1 MTGRPRHL
9 ALIHLLGAICVLVT
23 SFNAAALAAGSS
35 TGAEAVAEPR
45 PIRSF
50 EGITEYEL
58 DNGLQVLICPDPYTP
73 TITVNMTYRVGSR
86 HEGAGEAGMA
96 HMLEHLLIGRTEDF
110 PSLREALDRTGAE
123 YNGSTWYDRTNFF
136 ETLMASEENLD
147 LALHVEAERM
157 VNADFGAEELTREK
171 GVIANEFEMDEND
184 PAKVL
189 SQRMLSSAFLWHAY
203 GRTPMGNL
211 SDIQGYPLESVQS
224 FYERHYRPD
233 NATLIIAGRFDPD
246 RALRLVAKYFAKI
259 PARDRNFV
267 ETHTV
272 EPVQDGPRSVTL
284 LRAGDTIAAG
294 VMYHVPAGSH
304 PDSPAILLLR
314 EILAAKPAGRLDR
327 SLVKTGVATTV
338 RGNDDALILA
348 EPGVMEIIAEA
359 GADRDARSLVDR
371 VADTVEAVGR
381 EGVTEEELK
390 RARARRLRTL
400 RQITSDSGRL
410 ATELSEW
417 VALGD
422 WRLFFAFRDGL
433 STATKGDVDRVAR
446 TYLVASNRTAGM
458 FVPETEPARAVAPSG
473 PSIAE
478 ILQGYGEKPARAPAR
493 APAAP
498 LPVDDDDWT
507 EKVMHLEVPPGLNVA
522 LLRKP
527 TRGGTV
533 VLELRA
539 RYGDADTLRAQKAVS
554 TLLPELLARGTT
566 KHDYEQLLE
575 RFDLLQSEIRVGG
588 HAGVLSASIES
599 DREHLISAI
608 GLVAEILR
616 SPAFAGDQ
624 FEVLKRERRAK
635 LESGLSDP
643 VERCFNA
650 VRRGLYRWPQDSVH
664 YMPTLEEQIREHER
678 ISVGKIRTLYSA
690 LIGGDHLSVSIVGDF
705 DTGKTLAALSRA
717 FEDWESPHPY
727 SRITVPFKAI
737 EPSKQ
742 RILTPDRRMAIVGMA
757 TLVDL
762 RDDDPDYPALEI
774 ANYVLGGSPSGRLS
788 QRLRHRDGLT
798 YHTASV
804 AEVDETD
811 RSSAFFAYAFCS
823 PDNVGVVHQ
832 AMREE
837 VQGWIETGIT
847 NAELEEAKTS
857 YLRERAIELADD
869 QQLARVMVR
878 YEELDRSLSFRS
890 SLLAKIKALS
900 TAEVNAALRRLMA
913 DAPFVEIEAGDL
925 PPSSGKRSSDPSQP
939 AAITRR

>member
-1 MTGRPRHL
+1 MTSRPHDL
-9 ALIHLLGAICVLVT
+9 ALIHFLAAIYVLVT
-23 SFNAAALAAGSS
+23 SFNPAALA
-35 TGAEAVAEPR
+35 AEPR
-45 PIRSF
+45 PIRSL

-157 VNADFGAEELTREK
+157 VNADFGAEELNREK

-184 PAKVL
+184 PLKVL

-211 SDIQGYPLESVQS
+211 SDIQGYPTESVRS
-224 FYERHYRPD
+224 FYERYYRPD
-233 NATLIIAGRFDPD
+233 NATLIIAGRFDPA
-246 RALRLVAKYFAKI
+246 RALLLVAKYFAEI
-259 PARDRNFV
+259 PAPDRNLL
-267 ETHTV
+267 ETDTV

-314 EILAAKPAGRLDR
+314 EILAAKPAGRLNR

-348 EPGVMEIIAEA
+348 EPGVMEITAEA

-371 VADTVEAVGR
+371 IADTVEAVGR
-381 EGVTEEELK
+381 EGVTEEELE

-446 TYLVASNRTAGM
+446 TFLVASNRTAGL
-458 FVPETEPARAVAPSG
+458 FVPDAEPARAVAPSG

-478 ILQGYGEKPARAPAR
+478 ILRGYGEKPGKGPAPR
-493 APAAP
+493 
-498 LPVDDDDWT
+498 LPVDEDDWT
-507 EKVMHLEVPPGLNVA
+507 EKVIHLEVPPGLNVA

-539 RYGDADTLRAQKAVS
+539 RYGDAETLRAQKAVA
-554 TLLPELLARGTT
+554 TLLPGLLARGTT

-575 RFDLLQSEIRVGG
+575 RFDLLQSEIVVGG
-588 HAGVLSASIES
+588 HTGVLSVSIES
-599 DREHLISAI
+599 DRENLIPAI
-608 GLVAEILR
+608 VLVAEILR

-624 FEVLKRERRAK
+624 FEVLKRERLAK

-664 YMPTLEEQIREHER
+664 YMATLEEQIREHER
-678 ISVGKIRTLYSA
+678 ISVENVRTLYSS
-690 LIGGDHLSVSIVGDF
+690 LIGGDDLTLSIVGDF
-705 DTGKTLAALSRA
+705 DPGKTLAALSRA
-717 FEDWESPHPY
+717 FESWESPHPY
-727 SRITVPFKAI
+727 SRITVPFKPI
-737 EPSKQ
+737 EPSRQ
-742 RILTPDRRMAIVGMA
+742 RILTPDKRMAIVGMA

-762 RDDDPDYPALEI
+762 RDDGPDYPALEI
-774 ANYVLGGSPSGRLS
+774 ANYILGGSPSGRLS

-798 YHTASV
+798 YHAASV

-823 PDNVGVVHQ
+823 PDNADVVHR

-837 VQGWIETGIT
+837 VQGWIKKGIT
-847 NAELEEAKTS
+847 DAELAKAKTS

-869 QQLARVMVR
+869 QQLARVIVR
-878 YEELDRSLSFRS
+878 YAELDRSLSFRS
-890 SLLAKIKALS
+890 SLLAKIEALS
-900 TAEVNAALRRLMA
+900 TAEVNAALRRLLA

-925 PPSSGKRSSDPSQP
+925 PPSSGEGHSDPAQP
-939 AAITRR
+939 AATTRR